1 MYNNKFRA
9 ILFPVILA
17 VAVVLGMLINAAMS
31 RQKVQIPVGKNAI
44 TPMQGGK
51 LDLILNMINY
61 SYVDT
66 VDIHKIEENAIPHIL
81 SDLDPHTV
89 YIPAKDMQR
98 VNEEMV
104 GNFGGIGV
112 QFYKYLDTVTVV
124 KVVPGGPAEKAD

>member
-124 KVVPGGPAEKAD
+124 CE